1 MPAVSMPALRV
12 SLIQGATRWHD
23 LAGNRA
29 YYGELARSLKGQSDL
44 IVLPE
49 TFTSGFTNE
58 TLGNAETM
66 QGDGMA
72 WMQALAAEV
81 GAVITGSM
89 VIRDGE
95 RCYNRLV
102 WMRPNGQFDIYD
114 KRHLF
119 RMAQEHTRYGDGNRR
134 LIVELNGWRI
144 CPMVCYDLRF
154 PVWIRNRYD
163 RSESRFD
170 YDALIFV
177 ANWPAPRRYA
187 WQTLLRARAIENLS
201 YCIGVNRVGVDGND
215 LSYAGDS
222 AVLDFLG
229 QPLVELGAQEQ
240 VVTVTLDPAAL
251 AAHRERFPAWMDA
264 DEFNL
269 MS

>member
-1 MPAVSMPALRV
+1 M
-12 SLIQGATRWHD
+12 IQGATRWHD
-23 LAGNRA
+23 PAANRA
-29 YYGELARSLKGQSDL
+29 YYGALVRPLQGRTDL
-44 IVLPE
+44 VVLPE
-49 TFTSGFTNE
+49 TFTSGFTND

-66 QGDGMA
+66 QGESLV
-72 WMQALAAEV
+72 WLQALAAEV

-95 RCYNRLV
+95 RCFNRLI
-102 WMRPNGQFDIYD
+102 WMRPDGTFDSYD

-119 RMAQEHTRYGDGNRR
+119 RMAQEHTRYGDGKRR
-134 LIVELNGWRI
+134 LIVDLAGWRI
-144 CPMVCYDLRF
+144 CPLVCYDLRF
-154 PVWIRNRYD
+154 PVWTRNRYD
-163 RSESRFD
+163 RTASRFD

-187 WQTLLRARAIENLS
+187 WRTLLCARAIENLS
-201 YCIGVNRVGVDGND
+201 YCVGLNRVGLDGND
-215 LSYAGDS
+215 LPYAGDS

-240 VVTVTLDPAAL
+240 VVTVTLEPALL

-264 DEFNL
+264 DDFSL
-269 MS
+269 AP